1 MDLKK
6 IAQLHELKEKG
17 IITEEE
23 FQLGKKKA
31 LGETSL
37 SEAASNIDNKTY
49 AMLLHLSQFCS
60 FVIPLAGLVVPVV
73 MWITK
78 KEDSYIDEQGKV
90 VANWIISSLIY
101 FAISLALM
109 LVVIGAFTLIAL
121 LICSIIFTV
130 MGAVRAN
137 DGIIKNYP
145 LSIRFIKVNE
155 SGD

>member
-6 IAQLHELKEKG
+6 IEQLHELKEKG

-37 SEAASNIDNKTY
+37 SEAASNMDSKTY

-60 FVIPLAGLVVPVV
+60 FIIPLAGLVVPVV

-101 FAISLALM
+101 FAISLMLM
-109 LVVIGAFTLIAL
+109 LVVIGVFTLIAL

-155 SGD
+155 TGD